1 MAVEPASGFTLSVR
15 GRWVRGSGH
24 IVSAA
29 RRSTRAA
36 CIPLRQLLRLLH
48 ALPLRFLR
56 LLQPVDLEQ
65 PLARRLPRG
74 ALHAV
79 SALLAALAQ
88 RADARDAREQAP
100 GEDGAGPVAAA
111 AAAA

>member
-1 MAVEPASGFTLSVR
+1 
-15 GRWVRGSGH
+15 
-24 IVSAA
+24 
-29 RRSTRAA
+29 
-36 CIPLRQLLRLLH
+36 
-48 ALPLRFLR
+48 LR
-56 LLQPVDLEQ
+56 LLQPIDLEK

-79 SALLAALAQ
+79 RALLAALAQ

-111 AAAA
+111 AIT